1 MITQEERIKMNQFL
15 NTLVKSK
22 DDVNKI
28 FKLELN
34 DWIFDEKIL
43 QRMQVL
49 EDYFDFALDISD
61 YSKLIPWERTVA
73 KTVLDVRIN

>member
-1 MITQEERIKMNQFL
+1 
-15 NTLVKSK
+15 
-22 DDVNKI
+22 
-28 FKLELN
+28 
-34 DWIFDEKIL
+34 
-43 QRMQVL
+43 MQVL

>member
-43 QRMQVL
+43 
-49 EDYFDFALDISD
+49 
-61 YSKLIPWERTVA
+61 
-73 KTVLDVRIN
+73 